1 MSRMTIVLIMAVAFL
16 SSGCTVSREARLQKV
31 QSQHPEW
38 DRATVERVAEGRVE
52 VGMTEEMA
60 LAIMGQPG
68 QIDSE
73 DHMKVWA
80 YMTTEVGSGGE
91 LRPVPAFFVYLKDGR
106 VAEIKGSQ
114 QRVLTPLLYS
124 RS

>member
-1 MSRMTIVLIMAVAFL
+1 MSRITIVLIMAVAFL
-16 SSGCTVSREARLQKV
+16 FGGCTVSRETRLQKV
-31 QSQHPEW
+31 QSRHPEW

-52 VGMTEEMA
+52 AGMTEEMV
-60 LAIMGQPG
+60 LAIMGQPEL
-68 QIDSE
+68 IDRE

-91 LRPVPAFFVYLKDGR
+91 LRPVPAFFVFLKDGR